1 MDASKNEIKKK
12 YPFLKH
18 FEAIDGNEKNLQLA
32 RVENFSRLHDGW
44 GSLTFGLVNDL
55 VSQVYRENAVVFK
68 DKLNFK
74 MPRVRV
80 SCATK
85 TLLAYATGKLAK
97 HHVSA
102 MVAIDGAT
110 VENGCLQVA
119 PGLHKDGVLKNS
131 NGVTCETLQSKMEF
145 VDIITK
151 PGDIVLFDSFLP
163 HKSGPNKTAKSRRLA
178 YLTYN
183 KEQEG
188 DFHSQYYATKIENMG
203 PGRMS
208 LNNDFAGVLV

>member
-1 MDASKNEIKKK
+1 M
-12 YPFLKH
+12 
-18 FEAIDGNEKNLQLA
+18 QLA

-74 MPRVRV
+74 MPGGAGFL
-80 SCATK
+80 CHQDAT
-85 TLLAYATGKLAK
+85 AYATGKLAK

-119 PGLHKDGVLKNS
+119 PGLHNDGVLKNS
-131 NGVTCETLQSKMEF
+131 NGVTCETLESKMEF
-145 VDIITK
+145 CIITK
-151 PGDIVLFDSFLP
+151 PGIVLFDSFLP
-163 HKSGPNKTAKSRRLA
+163 HKSGPNKLKITTIGIFDVQQRARRRFSFTILR
-178 YLTYN
+178 N
-183 KEQEG
+183 KDRKHG
-188 DFHSQYYATKIENMG
+188 SSVHLNNILKLCMMTRKVNFAAAGTMANASN
-203 PGRMS
+203 MS
-208 LNNDFAGVLV
+208 LIPMHYVYVC